1 MALYG
6 SGVLVAGLV
15 TDKQLPTKIQKRRKE
30 MSTTSEARSQ
40 QESDPFAQIEALA
53 ASQSKFLK
61 IQPGQTVQLKF
72 DKTKFKPIER
82 EINGRKSKAVE
93 YTVVTPDNQQKV
105 LTLSLQWA
113 LALNALLKAGYTNIK
128 ASRRGAGL
136 DTNYTFV
143 PA

>member
-1 MALYG
+1 
-6 SGVLVAGLV
+6 
-15 TDKQLPTKIQKRRKE
+15 
-30 MSTTSEARSQ
+30 MSTSPETKSQ
-40 QESDPFAQIEALA
+40 QERDPFAEVEALA

-61 IQPGQTVQLKF
+61 IQPGQTVQLRF
-72 DKTKFKPIER
+72 DKTRFKPVER
-82 EINGRKSKAVE
+82 DINGRKSKAVE
-93 YTVVTPDNQQKV
+93 YTVVTPDNQQKS

-113 LALNALLKAGYTNIK
+113 LALNALLKAGYTSIK

>member
-1 MALYG
+1 
-6 SGVLVAGLV
+6 
-15 TDKQLPTKIQKRRKE
+15 
-30 MSTTSEARSQ
+30 MSTEIQEKAQVQ
-40 QESDPFAQIEALA
+40 QTDPFAEVEALA

-61 IQPGQTVQLKF
+61 IQPGQTTLLRF
-72 DKTKFKPIER
+72 DKAKFKPVER

-93 YTVVTPDNQQKV
+93 YTITTPDNREKI

-113 LALNALLKAGYTNIK
+113 LALNALLREGYTNIK
-128 ASRRGAGL
+128 VSRRGAGL

>member
-1 MALYG
+1 
-6 SGVLVAGLV
+6 
-15 TDKQLPTKIQKRRKE
+15 
-30 MSTTSEARSQ
+30 MSTEVEEKAQIQ
-40 QESDPFAQIEALA
+40 QSDPFAEVEALA

-61 IQPGQTVQLKF
+61 IQPGQTMLLKF
-72 DKTKFKPIER
+72 DKTKFKPVER

-93 YTVVTPDNQQKV
+93 YTVIASDNREKL

-128 ASRRGAGL
+128 TSRRGSGL
-136 DTNYTFV
+136 DTQYTFV

>member
-1 MALYG
+1 MMAPWQR
-6 SGVLVAGLV
+6 VHVAGLDNQQSSQEV
-15 TDKQLPTKIQKRRKE
+15 KKE
-30 MSTTSEARSQ
+30 MSTEIQEKAQIQ
-40 QESDPFAQIEALA
+40 QSDPFAEVEALA
-53 ASQSKFLK
+53 ASQSKFLR
-61 IQPGQTVQLKF
+61 IQPGQTMLLRF
-72 DKTKFKPIER
+72 DKAKFKLVER

-93 YTVVTPDNQQKV
+93 YTVITHENREKL

-128 ASRRGAGL
+128 VSRRGGGL